1 MRSLID
7 YPWHPSIGATG
18 SLAMLQEAALP
29 STETTSTRSLE
40 TAKMLRLVRDDGP
53 RLMYVHGIAGI
64 GKTTLLNAF
73 AASARSAGAT
83 VVGLDCRSIEPTER
97 GFLYSLSR
105 AIGSQARR
113 PVALA
118 KRLGNLGER
127 VVLTLDTYEVFRFLD
142 VWLREVFLPTLPA
155 NVRVVLCGREP
166 AVTAWLTSS
175 RWDRKSF
182 SSLPLEGLTDGEALE
197 LLLSSGVNA
206 SAARRITRLTHGN
219 PLALKLAAATIA
231 EDPARDLESQAL
243 PEVIDTLARI
253 YLADVTDPVTRRVL
267 QACSVVRR
275 VTHSVLQAMLPEM
288 APDDAFERLRMLP
301 FTASGPDGLIIH
313 DAVRQAIAAQV
324 RAMDPNTYR
333 DSKRRVWRQ
342 LQAESRT
349 AGIDELWRYTADI
362 LYLLDNAVIREAFF
376 PSGGPRFSVQTY
388 RSDDVTAVTS
398 ILERHDTDES
408 RLATL
413 EWLRLHPETF
423 FVVRDQQ
430 GEVMG
435 FHCIFEPQKVS
446 PKLLAADR
454 MTQSWSKHLESEP
467 VATNETVLFLRSL
480 LSAEYGEMPSPVQA
494 ASWLEIKRTYMALRP
509 RLRRIYAALRDEAAA
524 AFAPVMSTLGFKP
537 VARLDL
543 GEVYNLAVNDFGP
556 QSVDGWLAGL
566 VAAEIGIDAS
576 AILDREAHEAVVDGQ
591 RVPLTRLELA
601 VLEYLQNRAN
611 RVVSRA
617 SLLEDVWGYSYTGGS
632 NVVDAVIRTLRKKLG
647 DHASAIE
654 TVSGVGYRLRE
665 PAGQH

>member
-1 MRSLID
+1 
-7 YPWHPSIGATG
+7 
-18 SLAMLQEAALP
+18 MLQEAHLP
-29 STETTSTRSLE
+29 STETTSIRSAE
-40 TAKMLRLVRDDGP
+40 TAKMLRLIRDDGP

-64 GKTTLLNAF
+64 GKTTLLSAF
-73 AASARSAGAT
+73 AASARSEGAT

-97 GFLYSLSR
+97 GFLHSLSR
-105 AIGSQARR
+105 AIGSQART
-113 PVALA
+113 PVSLA

-142 VWLREVFLPTLPA
+142 VWLREVFLPTLPT

-175 RWDRKSF
+175 RWDRESF
-182 SSLPLEGLTDGEALE
+182 SSLPLEGLTDGEALD
-197 LLLSSGVNA
+197 LLVSSGVDA
-206 SAARRITRLTHGN
+206 SAARRITRLAHGN

-231 EDPARDLESQAL
+231 EDPTRDPETQAL

-253 YLADVTDPVTRRVL
+253 YLSDVTDPVTRRVL

-301 FTASGPDGLIIH
+301 FTASGRDGLIIH
-313 DAVRQAIAAQV
+313 DAVREAIAAQV

-333 DSKRRVWRQ
+333 DFKRRAWRQ

-362 LYLLDNAVIREAFF
+362 LYLLDNPVIREAFF
-376 PSGGPRFSVQTY
+376 PSGGPRFSVQTF
-388 RSDDVTAVTS
+388 RPEDLPAVTS
-398 ILERHDTDES
+398 VLERHDTEES

-413 EWLRLHPETF
+413 QWLRLHPETF
-423 FVVRDQQ
+423 FVVRDQH

-446 PKLLAADR
+446 PKLLATDR
-454 MTQSWSKHLESEP
+454 MTHGWSKHLESEP

-480 LSAEYGEMPSPVQA
+480 LSAEYGEMPSTVQA

-524 AFAPVMSTLGFKP
+524 AFAPVMTTLGFKP
-537 VARLDL
+537 VARLNL
-543 GEVYNLAVNDFGP
+543 GEDYNLAVNDFGP

-566 VAAEIGIDAS
+566 VAAEIGIDAA
-576 AILDREAHEAVVDGQ
+576 AILDREAHEAVVNGR

-601 VLEYLQNRAN
+601 VFEYMQNRAN

-632 NVVDAVIRTLRKKLG
+632 NVVDAVIRTLRRKLG

>member
-1 MRSLID
+1 
-7 YPWHPSIGATG
+7 
-18 SLAMLQEAALP
+18 MLQEAHLP
-29 STETTSTRSLE
+29 STESTSIRPAE
-40 TAKMLRLVRDDGP
+40 TAKMLRLIRDDGP
-53 RLMYVHGIAGI
+53 RLIYVHGIAGI
-64 GKTTLLNAF
+64 GKTTLLTAF
-73 AASARSAGAT
+73 AASARSEGAT
-83 VVGLDCRSIEPTER
+83 VIGLDCRSIEPTER
-97 GFLYSLSR
+97 GFLHSLSR
-105 AIGSQARR
+105 AIGSQART
-113 PVALA
+113 PVSVA
-118 KRLGNLGER
+118 KRLGSLGER

-175 RWDRKSF
+175 RWDRESF
-182 SSLPLEGLTDGEALE
+182 SSLPLEGLTDGEALD
-197 LLLSSGVNA
+197 LLVSSGVEA
-206 SAARRITRLTHGN
+206 PSARRIIHLAHGN

-231 EDPARDLESQAL
+231 QDPARDPETQAL

-253 YLADVTDPVTRRVL
+253 YLSDVTDPLTRRVL

-301 FTASGPDGLIIH
+301 FTASGRDGLIIH
-313 DAVRQAIAAQV
+313 DAVREAIAAQV

-333 DSKRRVWRQ
+333 DFKRRAWRQ
-342 LQAESRT
+342 LQAESRI

-362 LYLLDNAVIREAFF
+362 LYLLDNPAVREAFF
-376 PSGGPRFSVQTY
+376 PSGGPRFSVQSF
-388 RSDDVTAVTS
+388 RHEDLQAVTS
-398 ILERHDTDES
+398 ILERHDTEES
-408 RLATL
+408 RMTTL
-413 EWLRLHPETF
+413 EWLHLHPETF
-423 FVVRDQQ
+423 FVVRDQH

-446 PKLLAADR
+446 STLLATDR
-454 MTQSWSKHLESEP
+454 MTHAWSKHLESEP

-480 LSAEYGEMPSPVQA
+480 LSSEHGEMPSAVQA
-494 ASWLEIKRTYMALRP
+494 ASFLDIKRTYMALRP
-509 RLRRIYAALRDEAAA
+509 RLRRIYAALRDEAAT
-524 AFAPVMSTLGFKP
+524 AFEPVFATLGFKP

-543 GEVYNLAVNDFGP
+543 GEDYNLAVNDFGP

-566 VAAEIGIDAS
+566 VAAEIGIDAA

-601 VLEYLQNRAN
+601 VFEHLQDRAN

-632 NVVDAVIRTLRKKLG
+632 NVVDAVIRTLRRKLG

-665 PAGQH
+665 PAGQD